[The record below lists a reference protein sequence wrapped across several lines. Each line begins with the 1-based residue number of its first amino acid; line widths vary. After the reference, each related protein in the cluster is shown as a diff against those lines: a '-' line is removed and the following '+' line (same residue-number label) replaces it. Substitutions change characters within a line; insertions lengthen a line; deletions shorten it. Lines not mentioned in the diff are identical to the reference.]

1 MQVLLAVT
9 AGASA
14 PEPRVHHVIARPR
27 ALGAQSV
34 RAMSGVVERVVFPRP
49 MRLASSGRPAKPR
62 E

>member
-1 MQVLLAVT
+1 VT

-14 PEPRVHHVIARPR
+14 PLRCAVIARPR
-27 ALGAQSV
+27 TLGAESV
-34 RAMSGVVERVVFPRP
+34 RETSGVVERVVFPKP